1 MSQTLPLDIIILI
14 AGHFDCKD
22 STWALGRF
30 RLVSRTLCELLSPF
44 FFRRVY
50 IRTAPCD
57 TANDGQATK
66 FLRAVENSRNA
77 RHVEHLVFNAV
88 ADDQNLSINEI
99 LPLLPG
105 LRTLIFASFTKSHF
119 LPINAP
125 FSLTRLT
132 YTHIGVPIDVSKV
145 YTFLRTQTSIEH
157 LELDIDMDH
166 RRALPAAFLTL
177 PNLRI
182 LYGSLS
188 HIYPVLTGA
197 LSNLSHLWVYG
208 FEGEIAERAIANS
221 NRLQSIT
228 FLKSDGMDDTMPA
241 LFASLLSNL
250 ELLQLDFPLRHDTL
264 YEALEY
270 FIQTCRAPRL
280 RGIRF
285 HLKSRPRYY
294 KSTQDSIETSRLLFQ
309 TFPSLEVVD
318 FEARVCLQYNRWHRG
333 SESAVTIQVIE
344 EETWW
349 SYTVHWWHDWVQS
362 YRALSLPGEIQA
374 IGAGG
379 PRVQMT
385 AMSG

>member
-1 MSQTLPLDIIILI
+1 MQDMPFASADPFRMHLMFPLTARVPLYYLLTACRNFSYLRILMLRVACDVAKSVTTFLATKGDPTLRVTTMLQTLPLDIIILI

-197 LSNLSHLWVYG
+197 SSNLSHLWVYG

-228 FLKSDGMDDTMPA
+228 FLKCDGMDDTMPA
-241 LFASLLSNL
+241 LFASLLSNCSWIFLCDTIHSTKHWNISFKRVGLLGL
-250 ELLQLDFPLRHDTL
+250 EAF
-264 YEALEY
+264 A
-270 FIQTCRAPRL
+270 
-280 RGIRF
+280 
-285 HLKSRPRYY
+285 
-294 KSTQDSIETSRLLFQ
+294 ST
-309 TFPSLEVVD
+309 
-318 FEARVCLQYNRWHRG
+318 
-333 SESAVTIQVIE
+333 
-344 EETWW
+344 
-349 SYTVHWWHDWVQS
+349 
-362 YRALSLPGEIQA
+362 
-374 IGAGG
+374 
-379 PRVQMT
+379 
-385 AMSG
+385 